1 MLLRQGKRLTIDEG
15 LIAARRQEL
24 ANQRA
29 STRYTKQKSALECE
43 LEQFLGGWA
52 SQKTLA
58 SALPGD
64 VIEFLVWKDHAG
76 RTKVHKSE
84 CQVLV
89 SPDTGCTCPKRLAH
103 GTMDSLIGKLR
114 AIFVEK
120 GRVSEWHALLGVGN
134 PAVCRSVRAY
144 LSDVREEQLKA
155 RITPLGDLAVIAVHI
170 EHLLNDSANLSAIQI
185 FTYARDQALFNS
197 LLFTPLRFPGSGFR
211 SGAAVSL
218 ALEGVSLHEIMDHVW
233 WKSNKTALHYIKL
246 RQVVNPAGAAAKLAD
261 LPRDTGETYRRVNRL
276 EGFVP
281 AFGN

>member
-29 STRYTKQKSALECE
+29 SSRYTKQKSALERE
-43 LEQFLGGWA
+43 FEQFLGSRA

-64 VIEFLVWKDHAG
+64 VIEFLIWKDHAG

-84 CQVLV
+84 CQALV
-89 SPDTGCTCPKRLAH
+89 SPDMGCTCPKRLAH
-103 GTMDSLIGKLR
+103 GTVDSLIGKLR

-120 GRVSEWHALLGVGN
+120 GRGSEWHAFLGVGN

-155 RITPLGDLAVIAVHI
+155 RITPRQAEPLLIGDLAVIAVHI

-185 FTYARDQALFNS
+185 FTYARDQALFKS
-197 LLFTPLRFPGSGFR
+197 LFFAGDRAADLLQLKVSDVLCFPDDSGFLFNHIWTKSLR
-211 SGAAVSL
+211 SG
-218 ALEGVSLHEIMDHVW
+218 D
-233 WKSNKTALHYIKL
+233 SNVFAFK
-246 RQVVNPAGAAAKLAD
+246 RGS
-261 LPRDTGETYRRVNRL
+261 NRS
-276 EGFVP
+276 VCP
-281 AFGN
+281 V